1 MIKKLK
7 VQFLKLWNG
16 YPTGHIVGLEETLA
30 KGLVAQQIAVLVPG
44 CIPDDAGEVSPP
56 PIAAPV
62 VKEMTLAEE
71 PTPAQRATLRTVRR
85 NAKE

>member
-7 VQFLKLWNG
+7 VRFLKLWNG

-30 KGLVAQQIAVLVPG
+30 KGLVAQDIAVLVPG
-44 CIPDDAGEVSPP
+44 CIPDGAGEVSPP
-56 PIAAPV
+56 IVAPV
-62 VKEMTLAEE
+62 VKEITPAEE
-71 PTPAQRATLRTVRR
+71 PTPAQHATLRTVRR